1 MARAKTL
8 KEVERK
14 YSKKI
19 GKLLD
24 KMQNNT
30 MEELWVELDKIKQ
43 QMQKEMD
50 EIGIK

>member
-8 KEVERK
+8 KDIENK

-19 GKLLD
+19 DKLLD
-24 KMQNNT
+24 KMQNAT
-30 MEELWVELDKIKQ
+30 MGELWVELDKLKDK
-43 QMQKEMD
+43 MQKEMD